1 MRGAVSRKPGKNRL
15 PKHPCSQPCEVAC
28 PYTTDFC
35 QLQKLESMGLMVG
48 QVAHDLNNVL
58 SILMGNAELAID
70 EASAAGKPA
79 NRLRDILDA
88 VHSATSLCHGL
99 LAYAGRADAVR
110 SEVDLAQLVAQMR
123 QLLQVTVPRNSRL
136 ECLVAPDLPHL
147 AGDPNHFRQ
156 ILLNL
161 VLNAV
166 DALGGEPGSIR
177 IEIDRGQAEDL
188 TRPGSQWLRMRISD
202 TGCGMGPEVQ
212 AKLFQPF
219 FSTKGKRGRGL
230 GLTAVRTLVEGMDG
244 TVEVKSAPGKGTIFT
259 LRFPVDLDVQTGVA
273 AAGGETGGGADDAEW
288 AGTGTI
294 LLADDEPELRMLGTA
309 MLAREGIRVL
319 TAMDG
324 REAVEIYRNHPGG
337 VDLVFLDAA
346 MPRMDGC
353 EALAEIRRIDPA
365 ARVVMISGHA
375 QNDLARQWNG
385 QRPDE
390 VLLKPVSAR
399 QLRRVAMRH
408 LGGGAGEKAPPNPE
422 PVRK

>member
-1 MRGAVSRKPGKNRL
+1 
-15 PKHPCSQPCEVAC
+15 
-28 PYTTDFC
+28 
-35 QLQKLESMGLMVG
+35 MGLMVG

-70 EASAAGKPA
+70 EASASGLPDH
-79 NRLRDILDA
+79 RLRDILDA

-123 QLLQVTVPRNSRL
+123 QLLQVTVPRNTRL

-156 ILLNL
+156 IVLNL

-177 IEIDRGQAEDL
+177 IEIDRGQSEDL

-202 TGCGMGPEVQ
+202 TGCGMTPEIR

-219 FSTKGKRGRGL
+219 FSTKGKKGRGL

-244 TVEVKSAPGKGTIFT
+244 TVEVESAPGKGTLFT
-259 LRFPVDLDVQTGVA
+259 LRFPVDLDVQTGVVA
-273 AAGGETGGGADDAEW
+273 AAGEEGAGDEAEW
-288 AGTGTI
+288 AGSGTI

-324 REAVEIYRNHPGG
+324 REAVDLYRNHPGG
-337 VDLVFLDAA
+337 IDLVFLDAA

-353 EALAEIRRIDPA
+353 EAFAEIRRIDPA
-365 ARVVMISGHA
+365 AKVIMISGHT
-375 QNDLARQWNG
+375 QVDLASQLNG
-385 QRPDE
+385 QRPDD
-390 VLLKPVSAR
+390 VLLKPVSAK

-408 LGGGAGEKAPPNPE
+408 LAREPGAKGSSGSGGA
-422 PVRK
+422 RQ